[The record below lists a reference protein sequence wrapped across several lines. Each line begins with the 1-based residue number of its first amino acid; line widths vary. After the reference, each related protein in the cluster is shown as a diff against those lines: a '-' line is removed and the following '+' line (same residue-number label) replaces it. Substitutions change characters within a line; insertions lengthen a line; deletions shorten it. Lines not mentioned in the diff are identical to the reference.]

1 MIQRN
6 RRLVWVGATLGLSFA
21 LLGTMAG
28 CSKSGEARK
37 PTFAV
42 IGKVLDGTKPVAN
55 ATVVFHP
62 VGDAALK
69 PRGKTDANGEFKLT
83 TYDGDDGAPAGQYQV
98 TVELWAT
105 VSADGGPVNKIP
117 AKYARPDSSGF
128 RAEVTAGPTHLEPFA
143 LKK

>member
-1 MIQRN
+1 MIKRS
-6 RRLVWVGATLGLSFA
+6 RTLLHLALPFVLAAVAT
-21 LLGTMAG
+21 G
-28 CSKSGEARK
+28 CSKSGEGRQ

-42 IGKVLDGTKPVAN
+42 TGKVLDGTKPVAN

-62 VGDAALK
+62 VGDAGMK
-69 PRGKTDANGEFKLT
+69 PHGKTDANGEFKLT
-83 TYDGDDGAPAGQYQV
+83 TYDGDDGAPAGKYKV

-105 VSADGGPVNKIP
+105 VTADGGPVNKIP

-128 RAEVTAGPTHLEPFA
+128 TAEVAAGPTELQAFT

>member
-1 MIQRN
+1 MA
-6 RRLVWVGATLGLSFA
+6 AT
-21 LLGTMAG
+21 G
-28 CSKSGEARK
+28 CSKSGEGRQ

-42 IGKVLDGTKPVAN
+42 TGKVLDGSKPVAN

-62 VGDAALK
+62 VGDAGPK
-69 PRGKTDANGEFKLT
+69 PHGKTDANGEFKLT
-83 TYDGDDGAPAGQYQV
+83 TYDGDDGDDGAPAGKYKV

-105 VSADGGPVNKIP
+105 VTADGGPVNKIP

-128 RAEVTAGPTHLEPFA
+128 AAVVAAGPTDLQAFT